1 MSRIVFA
8 VLVGGLLAATPAVA
22 QPIALKLN
30 SPAPPPSFL
39 HGNVFGPWLEAVN
52 EASNGTLEIELLT
65 GGTLGGFAVNYD
77 RVVDGVADIGFILT
91 SFTGGK
97 FKRLDVAELPFVA
110 KNSTEASV
118 ALWKVF
124 ESGVADSEFDEV
136 IPLAIWTFPN
146 VALHSN
152 EEIASKEDV
161 EGMKFG
167 ASNVIT
173 SKVIEQLGGTPI
185 TLRPD
190 ETYQA
195 ISRGTVNGT
204 IMPFTGM
211 AIFKIDEV
219 TDQHLDVALGSSTAL
234 LFMNRE
240 KYDSLPDEAKAAIDK
255 FSYETLSE
263 KAGMAADENWEQSRN
278 KVGDSVNTLS
288 EEEEARWAE
297 LMEPLVHEYV
307 DSTPDGAQVLET
319 FRSAVAA
326 YREGHGGMMAK

>member
-1 MSRIVFA
+1 MSRTLFA
-8 VLVGGLLAATPAVA
+8 ALVGGLIAATPVAA
-22 QPIALKLN
+22 QPVALKLN

-39 HGNVFGPWLEAVN
+39 HGNVFQPWIDQVT
-52 EASNGTLEIELLT
+52 EASNGTLQIELLT

-97 FKRLDVAELPFVA
+97 FKKLDVAELPFES

-124 ESGVADSEFDEV
+124 ESGIADDEFDQV

-146 VALHSN
+146 AALHTN
-152 EEIASKEDV
+152 EVIETKEDV
-161 EGMKFG
+161 EGLKFG

-173 SKVIEQLGGTPI
+173 SRVIEQLGGTPI

-195 ISRGTVNGT
+195 ISRSTVNGT

-219 TDQHLDVALGSSTAL
+219 TDNHLDAALGASTAL

-240 KYDSLPDEAKAAIDK
+240 KYESLPDEAKAAIDQ
-255 FSYETLSE
+255 FSYESLSE
-263 KAGMAADENWEQSRN
+263 KAGMAADANWEQSRG
-278 KVGDSVNTLS
+278 KVGDAVNTLS
-288 EEEEARWAE
+288 EEEEKRWAE
-297 LMEPLVHEYV
+297 LMTPLVQHYV
-307 DSTPDGAQVLET
+307 GATPDGQQVLDT
-319 FRSAVAA
+319 FREAIAA
-326 YREGHGGMMAK
+326 YREQGGMMAK